1 MFACILACLYV
12 RLYVLNKVSMYITYV
27 YNIYIYIYIYTH
39 AIAYVCIYIYIYID
53 LLNGAH
59 LRPLLIVLWFGG
71 LGFRV
76 SCSGFRVQGYSSVLR
91 LA

>member
-1 MFACILACLYV
+1 
-12 RLYVLNKVSMYITYV
+12 MYI
-27 YNIYIYIYIYTH
+27 IYIYIHIHTCNR
-39 AIAYVCIYIYIYID
+39 ICVYIYIYRD